1 MLRFPSF
8 WKANHKPIGTTK
20 CSWNAADAC
29 KLLHKNSFISFCNSM
44 QKHFNSLGEEYIL
57 TSLHQS
63 WTLISNIFKE
73 GQKRVFSF
81 TNRVL
86 KWNFWNYG
94 ICQDILKE
102 QCPRGLLTKNEHF
115 GANCPWKLSP
125 VIIFWGSTQ
134 KKLEGFVWSFLSIT
148 GWHLRDNFPRNAHF

>member
-8 WKANHKPIGTTK
+8 WKANHKPTGTTK

-63 WTLISNIFKE
+63 WTLIGDIFKE

-81 TNRVL
+81 TERVL

-115 GANCPWKLSP
+115 GANCPWNLSP
-125 VIIFWGSTQ
+125 VIIFSGSTP
-134 KKLEGFVWSFLSIT
+134 KKIRRVRKEFS
-148 GWHLRDNFPRNAHF
+148 